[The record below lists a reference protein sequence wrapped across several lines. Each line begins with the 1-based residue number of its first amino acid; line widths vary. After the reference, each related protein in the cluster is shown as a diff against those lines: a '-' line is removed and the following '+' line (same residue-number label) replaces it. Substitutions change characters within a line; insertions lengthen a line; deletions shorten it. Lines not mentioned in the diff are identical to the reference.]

1 MVADVS
7 QRIVVGIDGSDGSY
21 QALEWAAT
29 YAAETGRS
37 ILAICAWEY
46 PASYGFYVG
55 EGVWDLGATS
65 RVMAEEQ
72 VAKAQEQHPAARS
85 DRKVVEGHPGQAL
98 VEASEGASLLV
109 VGCRGRGGF
118 IGMLVGSTS
127 THCVHAAACPVLVY
141 R

>member
-1 MVADVS
+1 MVVDAS
-7 QRIVVGIDGSDGSY
+7 HPIVVGIDGSGGSY
-21 QALEWAAT
+21 EALEWAAT
-29 YAAETGRS
+29 YAEETGRAVV
-37 ILAICAWEY
+37 AICAWEY

-55 EGVWDLGATS
+55 ADVWDLGATS

-72 VAKAQEQHPAARS
+72 VAKVQEQHPAARI
-85 DRKVVEGHPGQAL
+85 DLQVVEGHPGQIL
-98 VEASEGASLLV
+98 VEASEDAALLV